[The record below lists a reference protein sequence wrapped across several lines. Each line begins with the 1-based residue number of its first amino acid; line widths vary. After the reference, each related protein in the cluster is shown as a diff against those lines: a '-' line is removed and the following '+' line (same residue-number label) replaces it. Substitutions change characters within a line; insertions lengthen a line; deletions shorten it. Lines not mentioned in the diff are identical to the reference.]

1 MLGSPHEQPES
12 VDFELLYLHE
22 TNRLC
27 NCQHKKL
34 ELQFLDN
41 LYNVVL
47 FFSSTFFS
55 RNFIYIAKELAEK
68 LVLSTSFHNR
78 RNHTNDQFVNAKNY
92 LNELPQIKFKNVYFL
107 TIA

>member
-47 FFSSTFFS
+47 FFFFS
-55 RNFIYIAKELAEK
+55 
-68 LVLSTSFHNR
+68 VL
-78 RNHTNDQFVNAKNY
+78 
-92 LNELPQIKFKNVYFL
+92 
-107 TIA
+107 